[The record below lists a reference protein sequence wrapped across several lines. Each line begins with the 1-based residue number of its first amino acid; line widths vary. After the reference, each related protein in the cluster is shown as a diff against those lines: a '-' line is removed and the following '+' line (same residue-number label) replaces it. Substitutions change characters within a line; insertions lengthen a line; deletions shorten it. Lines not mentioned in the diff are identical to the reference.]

1 MKGNLLPARGCTIC
15 QQGAK
20 MVLFITG
27 RCSRTCWYCPLSAQR
42 KGWDDIYANEKK
54 VQTLQEAIAVAR
66 TMDALGTG
74 VTGGEPLLVI
84 ERVREYCLGLKR
96 EFGEEHHIHLYTGR
110 APGRD
115 ELRAL
120 SGIVDEIRMH
130 PPEDEWQRIGASSFL
145 HSVNLARQMGFSA
158 GFEVPALPGIV
169 NLRDALSALDFL
181 NINELEWG
189 ETNAG
194 AMRER
199 GMGLSDGLHNAVSGA
214 RGWAAPLLGHP
225 KVHWCSS
232 QFKDSHQLRKRL
244 IRVARNTARPFDHVT
259 EDGTVIY
266 GLIRDG
272 GSIPEI
278 LSRLDR
284 DMYEVRDG
292 EIETLWWIV
301 TKYSREIGGEKCII
315 ERYPDRGIIV
325 EVTPVP

>member
-1 MKGNLLPARGCTIC
+1 MRENQALPRGCSIC

-27 RCSRTCWYCPLSAQR
+27 RCLRTCWYCPLSTQR
-42 KGWDDIYANEKK
+42 KGRDDIYANEKK
-54 VQTLQEAIAVAR
+54 VNTPHEALSVAR
-66 TMDALGTG
+66 TMDALGSG
-74 VTGGEPLLVI
+74 VTGGEPLLVL
-84 ERVREYCLGLKR
+84 ERVLSFCRELKGELG
-96 EFGEEHHIHLYTGR
+96 EDHHIHLYTGR
-110 APGRD
+110 PPQRD

-120 SGIVDEIRMH
+120 SGFVDEVRMH
-130 PPEDEWQRIGASSFL
+130 PPHEEWQQIGESAFL
-145 HSVNLARQMGFSA
+145 DSVTMAREMGFSA
-158 GFEVPALPGIV
+158 GFEVPALPGIE
-169 NLRDALSALDFL
+169 NLRDALPALDFL

-189 ETNAG
+189 ECNAD

-199 GMGLSDGLHNAVSGA
+199 RMEPSDGLHNGVSGA
-214 RGWAAPLLGHP
+214 RDWAAPLLGHP

-259 EDGTVIY
+259 DDGTVIY
-266 GLIRDG
+266 GVIRG
-272 GSIPEI
+272 NSGMPEI

-284 DMYEVRDG
+284 EMYEVRDSG
-292 EIETLWWIV
+292 IETLWWVV
-301 TKYSREIGGEKCII
+301 TEYSGEIPGEKCII

>member
-1 MKGNLLPARGCTIC
+1 MKRNLLPARGCTVC
-15 QQGAK
+15 HQGAK

-42 KGWDDIYANEKK
+42 KGRDDVYANEKK
-54 VQTLQEAIAVAR
+54 VQTPGEAISVAR

-74 VTGGEPLLVI
+74 VTGGEPLLVPG
-84 ERVREYCLGLKR
+84 RVREFCMELKK
-96 EFGEEHHIHLYTGR
+96 EFGEEHHIHLYTGL
-110 APGRD
+110 APGKD
-115 ELRAL
+115 ELGAL
-120 SGIVDEIRMH
+120 CGLVDEIRMH
-130 PPEDEWQRIGASSFL
+130 PPQEEWHRIGESAFL
-145 HSVNLARQMGFSA
+145 HSATVAREMGFSA
-158 GFEVPALPGIV
+158 GFEVPALPGIEG
-169 NLRDALSALDFL
+169 LRDALSALDFL

-189 ETNAG
+189 ETNAD
-194 AMRER
+194 AMRKR
-199 GMGLSDGLHNAVSGA
+199 GMEPADDLHNAVSGC
-214 RGWAAPLLGHP
+214 RDWAAPLLGHP

-259 EDGTVIY
+259 DDGTIIY
-266 GLIRDG
+266 GVIRG
-272 GSIPEI
+272 GGRIPEI

-284 DMYEVRDG
+284 EMYEVRDG

-301 TKYSREIGGEKCII
+301 SEYSAEIGGEKCII

>member
-1 MKGNLLPARGCTIC
+1 MKGNLLPAGGCTIC

-42 KGWDDIYANEKK
+42 KGRDDIYANEKK
-54 VQTLQEAIAVAR
+54 IETVHDAIAVAR

-84 ERVREYCLGLKR
+84 GRVREFCLGLKK
-96 EFGEEHHIHLYTGR
+96 EFGEDHHIHLYTGC
-110 APGRD
+110 APRRD
-115 ELRAL
+115 ELGL
-120 SGIVDEIRMH
+120 LLGLVDEIRMH
-130 PPEDEWQRIGASSFL
+130 PPQDEWQRIGESAFL
-145 HSVNLARQMGFSA
+145 HSVTLAREMGFSA
-158 GFEVPALPGIV
+158 GFEVPALPGIEG
-169 NLRDALSALDFL
+169 LRDALSALDFL

-189 ETNAG
+189 ETNAD

-199 GMGLSDGLHNAVSGA
+199 GMGLADGLHNAVSGA
-214 RGWAAPLLGHP
+214 RIWAAPLLGHQ

-232 QFKDSHQLRKRL
+232 QFKDSVQLRKRL
-244 IRVARNTARPFDHVT
+244 IRIARNTARPFDHVT
-259 EDGTVIY
+259 EDGTIIY
-266 GLIRDG
+266 GVIRDRG
-272 GSIPEI
+272 RVPQI

-284 DMYEVRDG
+284 EMYEVRDG

-301 TKYSREIGGEKCII
+301 SEYSGEIGGEKCII